1 MLKPSASAT
10 ASRTRRAS
18 ATTSG
23 PIPSPRISP
32 MRYERSVMQEVHL
45 APFGPHGVRGA
56 VSRTVRA
63 RQLLVE
69 VGDQAPPL
77 DDVAHEVRERHRRGG
92 DVLREVADRA
102 GGKVDLDLVALLGD
116 IHDLQALHDRE
127 PDVD

>member
-1 MLKPSASAT
+1 MPKPSAAET
-10 ASRTRRAS
+10 ASRTRSAS

-23 PIPSPRISP
+23 PIPSPRTSP

-45 APFGPHGVRGA
+45 LAFGPDGPGTAVRG
-56 VSRTVRA
+56 SVRS

-69 VGDQAPPL
+69 VGHQAPGL

-102 GGKVDLDLVALLGD
+102 GGQVDLDLVALL
-116 IHDLQALHDRE
+116 
-127 PDVD
+127 